1 MGWIERQIPV
11 KIRVE
16 IPTKTRVEKWALN
29 FNELMKDPKGRQS
42 FQLFLKKEF
51 SGENLGFWEACE
63 DLKYGD
69 QSKAKEKA
77 EEIYKTFLAPG
88 ARRWINID
96 STTMGITVRGLKNP
110 QRYVLD
116 AAQTHI
122 YMLMKKR
129 ALTFHKILD
138 SYNPFVRKHLR
149 SSPSPILLR
158 QLEEEAKARE
168 AATNV
173 DITQLCQFTVPVSHL
188 AVYTSTSDSQCPGQL
203 PLPNTASYS
212 SPLRVALGDASVME
226 KNLEPNR
233 FGSDPIPS
241 LLERAQNSIGSKLDN
256 CHSST
261 NAINSK
267 SKVTPK
273 PKTALS
279 LGRFLKWRCLNSPV
293 FATLSPK
300 HPAAAQG
307 KVQPLEDLSHHLQ
320 PKSKKA
326 PIAFFQISLES
337 KIHPMDVGVEEDHQ
351 ESAKEVICP
360 WEVLTEGGQSR

>member
-1 MGWIERQIPV
+1 MV
-11 KIRVE
+11 S
-16 IPTKTRVEKWALN
+16 
-29 FNELMKDPKGRQS
+29 D
-42 FQLFLKKEF
+42 
-51 SGENLGFWEACE
+51 
-63 DLKYGD
+63 
-69 QSKAKEKA
+69 
-77 EEIYKTFLAPG
+77 
-88 ARRWINID
+88 
-96 STTMGITVRGLKNP
+96 
-110 QRYVLD
+110 
-116 AAQTHI
+116 H
-122 YMLMKKR
+122 
-129 ALTFHKILD
+129 
-138 SYNPFVRKHLR
+138 
-149 SSPSPILLR
+149 
-158 QLEEEAKARE
+158 
-168 AATNV
+168 
-173 DITQLCQFTVPVSHL
+173 QLCQFTVPVSHL
-188 AVYTSTSDSQCPGQL
+188 AVYTSSFDSQCPGQL

-241 LLERAQNSIGSKLDN
+241 LLERAQNSIDSELDN

-307 KVQPLEDLSHHLQ
+307 KVQPLEDLSQHLQ

-326 PIAFFQISLES
+326 P
-337 KIHPMDVGVEEDHQ
+337 M
-351 ESAKEVICP
+351 
-360 WEVLTEGGQSR
+360 